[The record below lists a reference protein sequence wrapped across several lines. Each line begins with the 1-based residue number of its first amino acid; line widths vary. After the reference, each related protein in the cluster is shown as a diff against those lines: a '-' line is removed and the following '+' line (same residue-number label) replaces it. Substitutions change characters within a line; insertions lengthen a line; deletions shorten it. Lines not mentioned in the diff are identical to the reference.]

1 MLDRI
6 AMDWLS
12 LMDRRS
18 VDHDDVQL
26 MAKYLV
32 GLEETQPDD
41 SGPTKHP
48 RKISVL
54 MTRSFSSEVKN
65 YRPITG
71 ELPNSQY
78 ACFML

>member
-1 MLDRI
+1 
-6 AMDWLS
+6 MDWLS

-32 GLEETQPDD
+32 GLEETDD

-48 RKISVL
+48 RKIRVL

-71 ELPNSQY
+71 DPTNTHISFVV
-78 ACFML
+78 AFVTSV